1 MAAPLTSGPAD
12 DGLPTEA
19 RRRGPGTA
27 APGPTV
33 SAGPLELP
41 GMRPRRRLAAVP
53 APPPSKKPDLRT
65 EKLLLR
71 GGIDRLAAID
81 EVGRGSLAGPVTVGV
96 VVVTA
101 AIGRV
106 PPGLRDSKLLTPAA
120 RRALVTPIRRWV
132 REYAVGHASSQ
143 EIDLFGI
150 LGGLRLAAMRALVA
164 LDTVDAV
171 LLDGNYNYL
180 AAACDLPVHTRIK
193 GDLTCAGVSAA
204 SVLAKT
210 ERDALMVT
218 LAGEHPEYGFAENK
232 GYSTPEHIEALRVHG
247 PSRSHRTSWR
257 LPGCSDALDDQPTM
271 FDHMSAEV
279 HDG

>member
-1 MAAPLTSGPAD
+1 MAAPLSAEPA
-12 DGLPTEA
+12 GRPVPGHRA
-19 RRRGPGTA
+19 RGVRA
-27 APGPTV
+27 VAPAESP
-33 SAGPLELP
+33 ELP
-41 GMRPRRRLAAVP
+41 GLRPRRRLAAVP
-53 APPPSKKPDLRT
+53 PPSPTKRPDLRT
-65 EKLLLR
+65 EKTLMR
-71 GGIDRLAAID
+71 GGIGRLAAMD
-81 EVGRGSLAGPVTVGV
+81 EVGRGALAGPVTVGV
-96 VVVTA
+96 VVVTP

-120 RRALVTPIRRWV
+120 RNALVRPIRRWV
-132 REYAVGHASSQ
+132 PEFAVGHASSI

-150 LGGLRLAAMRALVA
+150 LGGLRLAAMRALAA

-193 GDLTCAGVSAA
+193 GDLTCAAVSAA

-218 LAGEHPEYGFAENK
+218 LAGEHPEYGFADNK

-257 LPGCSDALDDQPTM
+257 LPGCTDVLDDQPTM

-279 HDG
+279 HHG